1 MIVVVPIGITM
12 TTTVIEEP
20 RHSLLAFFEQEHEF
34 EWNDGLQSFKLA
46 SLWVVRVCRPCMLM

>member
-20 RHSLLAFFEQEHEF
+20 RHSLLAIFEQEHEF

-46 SLWVVRVCRPCMLM
+46 SLWVVRVCRVC